1 MKKYHTLL
9 VVAITIL
16 FVALLTW
23 VLPITYVTNGEMIS
37 GEKVQA
43 GIFSLASYSLFT
55 FYNFIYVFI
64 YLLFVGGLYGLL
76 GKCSAYR
83 VMLDKIVD
91 HVKKFKILYLVIT
104 VLVLSVVVSFTG
116 YTFEAL
122 VFLPFIASIV
132 LLLGYDRIT
141 AALVTV
147 GSISTGVIGSLFGK
161 LVAGK
166 INSII
171 ESTTYTDLIIP
182 KVIILVLCS
191 ALLILFVILYAKKKS
206 VKENVEEGFLI
217 PKKVTS
223 KTVKVWPLITILS
236 IFLVVFILSG
246 IDWSGAFKVSFFTDM
261 LTTINSWPVF
271 SKYIV
276 LTIGV
281 LVVLYNILKSLY
293 DNKKNAS
300 KKDTKFMSK
309 RRMIVTIVF
318 GSIAF
323 LALLKILL
331 EDVFKATYFMNK
343 LLEAIKVDSVISGFT
358 FEKLLGSVLAFG
370 SWTYNEYLVLI
381 IVAMIAIKF
390 VYRIKMFEVID
401 NIGDGFKKVLYAA
414 LVVLL
419 SYTVLILISSHPIGL
434 TLVHNDLYSLLNTN
448 GLNVF
453 TYPIATLV
461 SALFNSDFG
470 YYEYGVL
477 SASYAASAYTGSG
490 VLPLVE
496 FFTQTMYGFAMYFA
510 PTSVILLFTLSLLD
524 IKYTTWLKKIGLY
537 LLLLLLAIF
546 VIYLYLFNVLVL
558 AIILTVVFIGLAT
571 CYAIFSK

>member
-1 MKKYHTLL
+1 
-9 VVAITIL
+9 
-16 FVALLTW
+16 
-23 VLPITYVTNGEMIS
+23 
-37 GEKVQA
+37 
-43 GIFSLASYSLFT
+43 
-55 FYNFIYVFI
+55 
-64 YLLFVGGLYGLL
+64 
-76 GKCSAYR
+76 
-83 VMLDKIVD
+83 
-91 HVKKFKILYLVIT
+91 
-104 VLVLSVVVSFTG
+104 
-116 YTFEAL
+116 
-122 VFLPFIASIV
+122 
-132 LLLGYDRIT
+132 
-141 AALVTV
+141 
-147 GSISTGVIGSLFGK
+147 
-161 LVAGK
+161 
-166 INSII
+166 
-171 ESTTYTDLIIP
+171 
-182 KVIILVLCS
+182 
-191 ALLILFVILYAKKKS
+191 
-206 VKENVEEGFLI
+206 
-217 PKKVTS
+217 
-223 KTVKVWPLITILS
+223 
-236 IFLVVFILSG
+236 
-246 IDWSGAFKVSFFTDM
+246 M

-281 LVVLYNILKSLY
+281 LVVLYNVLKSLY

-309 RRMIVTIVF
+309 RRMIVAIVF

-370 SWTYNEYLVLI
+370 SWTYNEYLMLI
-381 IVAMIAIKF
+381 MVAMIAIKF
-390 VYRIKMFEVID
+390 VYRIKMFEVIE
-401 NIGDGFKKVLYAA
+401 NVGDGFKKVLYAA

-434 TLVHNDLYSLLNTN
+434 TIIKPLLELTE
-448 GLNVF
+448 GLNIF
-453 TYPIATLV
+453 TYPLATLF
-461 SALFNSDFG
+461 SALFNSDFA

-490 VLPLVE
+490 VLPLVG